1 MNEVLTGIQR
11 DVVIQYLKTE
21 LPALTISGAPQYED
35 TFRLETGSYIMRET
49 VIIFPKSLVPLWMHT
64 IKSEVTVSFYFNKRG
79 LHFDSVLQTK
89 GDSAAIGIAK
99 E

>member
-21 LPALTISGAPQYED
+21 SPALTISGSPQFDD
-35 TFRLETGSYIMRET
+35 TFRLEPGSYMTRET
-49 VIIFPKSLVPLWMHT
+49 VIIFPKSIVPLWLHE

-79 LHFDSVLQTK
+79 LQ
-89 GDSAAIGIAK
+89 
-99 E
+99 